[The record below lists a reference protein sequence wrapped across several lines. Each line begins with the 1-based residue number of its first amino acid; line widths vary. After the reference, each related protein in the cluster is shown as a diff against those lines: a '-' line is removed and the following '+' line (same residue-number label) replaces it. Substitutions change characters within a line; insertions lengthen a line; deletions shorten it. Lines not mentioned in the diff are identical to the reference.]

1 MVGFPASITYAQS
14 AGSLTQNAPLA
25 ETDMTLALRTTSA
38 GPTEVAS
45 MVATATVTVAIGTS
59 AAQLQHLIDTSA
71 AGTTLQLQA
80 GHYSFDRTI
89 TVNRD
94 DIAVIG
100 AGSDKTIIDVPKNLG
115 AEAFHVGS
123 GNVSGDFKLAADM
136 AEGGKMMTL
145 AGAHSLVAGD
155 YIYIERASTTAF
167 YDEIGDQS
175 WRNTDV
181 ALRTSIVQVT
191 AVNGSQITLASGVHF
206 DFTRA
211 ETSIGEIKM
220 AERVTL
226 GGFSVDY
233 GLGVANP
240 SNFANTLANYSRN
253 AVIEI
258 EGTAGLRLF
267 DVSAKNVPSLGVN
280 VASSTGVSA
289 TGLTMTG
296 AHNKGDGGNGYGL
309 QIRDVYDS
317 RFSAISDADMRHSVV
332 FASWTSA
339 VGNVVQVSQ
348 TDRDINFHGGRDHG
362 NVVTVD
368 NSIRDAASD
377 IISPTLFVNTQGTH
391 YGTVTDEGA
400 NTVTF
405 GRVVGSRLGDKITGY
420 DTGAWLDGK
429 AGDDS
434 LTGGAGN
441 DLLIGG
447 AGKDVLKGGGGQDIA
462 QYAGRHADFTIT
474 RLAGDQF
481 EVRDRAGIQGSDQVS
496 AVEWLLFDDKAVHL
510 TDMTVAP
517 ISAVAGLF
525 GGVGTGSV
533 GTGSVG
539 TGSVGA
545 GESPKPPKPVA
556 GTDLLGTSGKNV
568 FDVTKAGVTV
578 QGLGDIDTVR
588 ASVSF
593 TLGADVERL
602 NLTGTAAID
611 GTGSAHNN
619 HIYGNDATNVLQGMS
634 GVDRLWGRGG
644 DDQLFGGDGNDKIY
658 GDAGRDVI
666 DGGAGQDKLKGGAGA
681 DVFSFKSASDS
692 ARGQGDKVLD
702 FKSGL
707 DTIDLTAI
715 DADTM
720 MAGDQAFVWGRADAD
735 ATSLWARNGWLYGD
749 TNHDGIA
756 DLAIHVAGRF
766 TDADILF

>member
-1 MVGFPASITYAQS
+1 M
-14 AGSLTQNAPLA
+14 LT
-25 ETDMTLALRTTSA
+25 
-38 GPTEVAS
+38 
-45 MVATATVTVAIGTS
+45 TATITVALGTT
-59 AAQLQHLIDTSA
+59 AARLQQLIDTSA

-80 GHYSFDRTI
+80 GHYNFDRTI
-89 TVNRD
+89 LVNRD

-100 AGSDKTIIDVPKNLG
+100 AGSDKTIINMPKSLG
-115 AEAFHVGS
+115 AEAFHVGT

-136 AEGGKMMTL
+136 AEGGKTMTL

-155 YIYIERASTTAF
+155 YIYLERDSTTAF
-167 YDEIGDQS
+167 YDEIGDHT

-191 AVNGSQITLASGVHF
+191 AVNGSQITLATGVHF
-206 DFTRA
+206 DFTRG
-211 ETSIGEIKM
+211 ETSVGEISM

-233 GLGVANP
+233 GLGAANP
-240 SNFANTLANYSRN
+240 SDFANTMANYSRN

-280 VASSTGVSA
+280 VASSTGVNA

-317 RFSAISDADMRHSVV
+317 NFTGISDADMRHSVV

-348 TDRDINFHGGRDHG
+348 TDRDINFHGGRHHD

-377 IISPTLFVNTQGTH
+377 IISPTLFVNTKGTH
-391 YGTVTDEGA
+391 YGTVTDEDA
-400 NTVTF
+400 NTITF

-420 DTGAWLDGK
+420 DTGAWFDGK
-429 AGDDS
+429 GGDDS

-441 DLLIGG
+441 DVLIGG
-447 AGKDVLKGGGGQDIA
+447 AGKDVLKGAGGQDIA

-474 RLAGDQF
+474 RLAGDLF
-481 EVRDRAGIQGSDQVS
+481 EVRDRAGTQGIDQVS
-496 AVEWLLFDDKAVHL
+496 AVEWLLFDDKAVRL

-517 ISAVAGLF
+517 VSAVAGLF
-525 GGVGTGSV
+525 GGVGTGGV
-533 GTGSVG
+533 GTGGVG
-539 TGSVGA
+539 GGSPNPPAQVPATG
-545 GESPKPPKPVA
+545 
-556 GTDLLGTSGKNV
+556 LIGTSGKNV
-568 FDVTKAGVTV
+568 FEVTKAGVTV
-578 QGLGDIDTVR
+578 QGLGDFDTVR

-602 NLTGTAAID
+602 DLTGTAAID
-611 GTGSAHNN
+611 GTGSAQNSHV
-619 HIYGNDATNVLQGMS
+619 HGNDASNVLQGMA

-644 DDQLFGGDGNDKIY
+644 DDQLFGGAGNDQLY
-658 GDAGRDVI
+658 GGEGQDVI

-681 DVFSFKSASDS
+681 DVFAFKSASDT

-702 FKSGL
+702 FKAGL
-707 DTIDLTAI
+707 DKIDLTAI
-715 DADTM
+715 DADAM
-720 MAGDQAFVWGRADAD
+720 LAGDQAFVWGRAGAD

-749 TNHDGIA
+749 TNHDGVA
-756 DLAIHVAGRF
+756 DLAIHIAGKF
-766 TDADILF
+766 SDADILF